1 MLNMPRIAKQ
11 WEIIHGYIAINRI
24 YQTFDSEIFQILEK
38 YSNSDIEEGKMQVF
52 SQSQLV

>member
-1 MLNMPRIAKQ
+1 MPRIAKQ